1 MYKLKHMKDKL
12 VTAIGEQIDGN
23 LEAVNSGELGDAID
37 MVKDLSEA
45 IYYCTV
51 TEAMEGNDYSKGSHR
66 PAAHYYGEGMT
77 MYHTRPEDYY
87 YPPYRDERYP
97 IMYNSGNGGANYS
110 SNGGNG
116 TRYYDGTSTRMY
128 YDHSYPMLS
137 YESGDRSSV
146 SRRRYM
152 DGKSRND
159 KSAQMKELDMYT
171 QELASDLTEMIRDAS
186 PEEKQLLQ
194 QKISM
199 LASKIK

>member
-12 VTAIGEQIDGN
+12 ITAIGEQIDGN

-66 PAAHYYGEGMT
+66 PTAHYYGEGST
-77 MYHTRPEDYY
+77 MYHTRPEEYY
-87 YPPYRDERYP
+87 YPMRREEHYP
-97 IMYNSGNGGANYS
+97 IMYSSGNTNSSNSGGGS
-110 SNGGNG
+110 
-116 TRYYDGTSTRMY
+116 RYYEEPSRMY
-128 YDHSYPMLS
+128 YSPNYSMMD
-137 YESGDRSSV
+137 YERDRSSA

-152 DGKSRND
+152 DGKMYKD
-159 KSAQMKELDMYT
+159 KSSQMKELESYT
-171 QELASDLTEMIRDAS
+171 QELATDITEMIRDAS